1 MIVSHSMPGQVGH
14 QQFWLLKVTE
24 TMAATKV
31 VTDVAGNVWKIVTK
45 VGDKVAEDD
54 TIMIMES
61 MKMEI
66 PVTAPKDGTLK
77 EIMVEE
83 GEAIPE
89 GEIVAMIE

>member
-1 MIVSHSMPGQVGH
+1 MIVSHGMSGQVGH
-14 QQFWLLKVTE
+14 QLFWLFKVTE

-31 VTDVAGNVWKIVTK
+31 VTDVAGNVWKIVAK

>member
-1 MIVSHSMPGQVGH
+1 
-14 QQFWLLKVTE
+14 
-24 TMAATKV
+24 MAATKV
-31 VTDVAGNVWKIVTK
+31 VTDVAGNVWKIVAK
-45 VGDKVAEDD
+45 VGDELAEDD

>member
-1 MIVSHSMPGQVGH
+1 MS
-14 QQFWLLKVTE
+14 
-24 TMAATKV
+24 MAATKV
-31 VTDVAGNVWKIVTK
+31 VTDVAGNVWKIVAK
-45 VGDKVAEDD
+45 IGDKLEEDD

-77 EIMVEE
+77 EILVEE

-89 GEIVAMIE
+89 GETVATID